1 MVLQSFVWILL
12 LLSCSF
18 LAIGSG
24 GPIKNTY
31 GDVVSPKQGSSNHGD
46 RTLQREKRFFIN
58 KDKAINLFNNIY
70 GLLNSNSTNLDLNQV
85 VFAFNTLFNSA
96 GILSIVN
103 SLTIIA
109 RILQIY
115 DFPPRAVSRIETRIR
130 NRKDRE
136 DKYIQKAI
144 NEEFRRNLT
153 SSIDHGVDQLVTMN
167 RAVLCIL
174 YSKPIENDQ
183 AVTKQQIRELRRQ
196 FCSPPVII
204 QENEVGWEEKE
215 DDSLLLEEEIEDEDD
230 SPSNNSILGLLR
242 NLFTKK

>member
-1 MVLQSFVWILL
+1 
-12 LLSCSF
+12 
-18 LAIGSG
+18 
-24 GPIKNTY
+24 
-31 GDVVSPKQGSSNHGD
+31 VSPKQANSNHGD
-46 RTLQREKRFFIN
+46 RALQREKRFFIY

-103 SLTIIA
+103 SLTII

-130 NRKDRE
+130 NKKDRE
-136 DKYIQKAI
+136 DKYIQKLI
-144 NEEFRRNLT
+144 NEGFRRNLT
-153 SSIDHGVDQLVTMN
+153 SSIDHGVNQLVTMD

-183 AVTKQQIRELRRQ
+183 AITKQQIREISRQ
-196 FCSPPVII
+196 FCSQPVINE
-204 QENEVGWEEKE
+204 ENEFGWEEKE
-215 DDSLLLEEEIEDEDD
+215 DNSLLLDEEIEDEDD
-230 SPSNNSILGLLR
+230 PPSNNSILGLLR